1 MFSGL
6 ARAPKP
12 ADLATFDAAY
22 ARAGAS
28 GVDGMAANG
37 GRLAAGDSYWSVY
50 VPFDLPFRRTEYVNT
65 DGGLLWSSIF
75 DQRAIPAGST
85 NPVVIYQQNRP
96 PAGYTGGLTY
106 QRQWNRAVFGPS
118 LANPAAA
125 ANWVTPTGDVITAGV
140 PMYADG
146 NGLP

>member
-37 GRLAAGDSYWSVY
+37 GRLAAGDSYWSAY

-65 DGGLLWSSIF
+65 DRGMQWSSSF
-75 DQRAIPAGST
+75 VPGAIPAGST
-85 NPVVIYQQNRP
+85 HPVAIYQP
-96 PAGYTGGLTY
+96 KPA
-106 QRQWNRAVFGPS
+106 
-118 LANPAAA
+118 
-125 ANWVTPTGDVITAGV
+125 PTR
-140 PMYADG
+140 
-146 NGLP
+146 